1 MNPDKNIVFILPTLG
16 LGGMERVVTEL
27 SNHLVENHYVVSI
40 VTLIKH
46 TIEYD
51 INPKIE
57 LIISDINYTGTILN
71 KLKIM
76 LSLRRN
82 LKRFKS
88 QENVFLSFGERFNS
102 LSILA
107 CRSLGIK
114 EIFVSD
120 RNNPYANNG
129 YVNDKLRNFLYP
141 FAKGVIAQ
149 TSEAQ
154 NHFHKLNLNKN
165 ILVLNNPIK
174 QIQYKPN
181 SIQSRNILTV
191 GRLDKLKNH
200 EELIDIFT
208 EINDNTWNLIIVG
221 GGELY
226 DELKRKISYSP
237 LHQNIFMEGPKSNV
251 DDYLNDAEIFA
262 FTSLSEGFPNV
273 LIEAMSVPLAC
284 IAYDCKVGPADI
296 IDNNKNGILV
306 PLKNREVFTSEL
318 KELMNDNE
326 RRNTLKD
333 EAIKVRDKYNINA
346 ICLNLQNFINNKTI

>member
-1 MNPDKNIVFILPTLG
+1 MKKEKNIIFIVPTLG

-27 SNHLVENHYVVSI
+27 SNHLVQQNYIVSI

-46 TIEYD
+46 TVQYA

-57 LIISDINYTGTILN
+57 LIASDIDYTGTIFN

-76 LSLRRN
+76 LNLRQN

-88 QENVFLSFGERFNS
+88 PENVFLSFGERFNS
-102 LSILA
+102 LSIVA
-107 CRSLGIK
+107 CRSLGLK
-114 EIFVSD
+114 NIFVSD

-129 YVNDKLRNFLYP
+129 YVNDKLRNALYP
-141 FAKGVIAQ
+141 FAKGIIAQ
-149 TSEAQ
+149 TTEAQ
-154 NHFHKLNLNKN
+154 KHFHKLNLNKN

-174 QIQYKPN
+174 QIQYETDFPKSPT
-181 SIQSRNILTV
+181 ILTV
-191 GRLDKLKNH
+191 GRVDKLKNH
-200 EELIDIFT
+200 EELIDIFMD
-208 EINDNTWNLIIVG
+208 INDVTWNLVIVG

-226 DELKRKISYSP
+226 DQLKSKIENSP
-237 LHQNIFMEGPKSNV
+237 LSQNIFLEGPKSNV

-296 IDNNKNGILV
+296 IDNNKNGILI
-306 PLKNREVFTSEL
+306 PLRDRELFTSEL
-318 KELMNDNE
+318 KRLMNDKE
-326 RRNTLKD
+326 KRNILKG
-333 EAIKVRDKYNINA
+333 EAIKAREKYNINE
-346 ICLNLQNFINNKTI
+346 ICLHLINFINTKTA

>member
-1 MNPDKNIVFILPTLG
+1 MKKDRNIIFILPTLG

-27 SNHLVENHYVVSI
+27 SNHLVQDNYIVSI

-46 TIEYD
+46 TIQYD
-51 INPKIE
+51 INPKVE
-57 LIISDINYTGTILN
+57 LITSDIDYTGTIFN

-76 LSLRRN
+76 LNLRHN
-82 LKRFKS
+82 LKRIKS
-88 QENVFLSFGERFNS
+88 EENVFLSFGERFNS

-129 YVNDKLRNFLYP
+129 YVNDKLRNALYP
-141 FAKGVIAQ
+141 FAKGIIAQ
-149 TSEAQ
+149 TTEAQ
-154 NHFHKLNLNKN
+154 KHFHKLKLNEN

-174 QIQYKPN
+174 QIQYKGDSPK
-181 SIQSRNILTV
+181 SHTILTV

-208 EINDNTWNLIIVG
+208 AINDDTWNLVIVG

-226 DELKRKISYSP
+226 DHLKSKIENNP
-237 LHQNIFMEGPKSNV
+237 LQHNIFLEGPKSNV

-296 IDNNKNGILV
+296 IDHNKNGILI
-306 PLKNREVFTSEL
+306 PLKNRELFTSEL
-318 KELMNDNE
+318 KQLMNDKE
-326 RRNTLKD
+326 RRNILKN
-333 EAIKVRDKYNINA
+333 EAIKVREKYNINE
-346 ICLNLQNFINNKTI
+346 ICRHLVDFINTKTM